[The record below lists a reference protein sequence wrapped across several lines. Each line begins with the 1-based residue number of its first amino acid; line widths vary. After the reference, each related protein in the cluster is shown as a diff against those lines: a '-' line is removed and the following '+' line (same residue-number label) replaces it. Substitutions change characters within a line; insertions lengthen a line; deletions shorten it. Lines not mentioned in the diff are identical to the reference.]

1 MDGATAR
8 EIDVNHPIS
17 IAATIY
23 LSVIGAAVF
32 IVQPGFFQ
40 GLVTLLGFD
49 EQQAGYVASIEVW
62 GIAFSCVFLA
72 MGGHRFSWK
81 GILSFSIILFV
92 AGNIF
97 SVFTSQITSFS
108 LLRFVTGVGAGGLV
122 GLTFTIIGLTRF
134 ADRNFGY
141 LIMAVL
147 TYGALGLWAMP
158 MLFDLIGLDGVLLLF
173 ALFGASGGWC
183 LKWIPNSGQEQLQVE
198 ADAVD
203 LGRVSQIVAVV
214 AMFTYFFA
222 QGVIWAYLFLIGV
235 DGGVSEQGVANGL
248 MVSQFFGIAGAMVPV
263 VLGIRFGR
271 ISPLAVGILGGAAI
285 LFLLLEP
292 FNAFLFAL
300 IVSVY
305 NFAWNTTHP
314 FLLGAMASF
323 DKNGRVVVYAVAA
336 QMLGLA
342 TGPAVGALV
351 LGEGHYVNV
360 VLTGI
365 ILFGISFLL
374 ILQPLL
380 THRRIVNSG

>member
-1 MDGATAR
+1 
-8 EIDVNHPIS
+8 
-17 IAATIY
+17 
-23 LSVIGAAVF
+23 
-32 IVQPGFFQ
+32 
-40 GLVTLLGFD
+40 
-49 EQQAGYVASIEVW
+49 
-62 GIAFSCVFLA
+62 
-72 MGGHRFSWK
+72 
-81 GILSFSIILFV
+81 
-92 AGNIF
+92 
-97 SVFTSQITSFS
+97 
-108 LLRFVTGVGAGGLV
+108 
-122 GLTFTIIGLTRF
+122 
-134 ADRNFGY
+134 
-141 LIMAVL
+141 
-147 TYGALGLWAMP
+147 
-158 MLFDLIGLDGVLLLF
+158 
-173 ALFGASGGWC
+173 
-183 LKWIPNSGQEQLQVE
+183 
-198 ADAVD
+198 
-203 LGRVSQIVAVV
+203 VV

-263 VLGIRFGR
+263 VFGIRFGR
-271 ISPLAVGILGGAAI
+271 ILPLAVGILGGAAI

-351 LGEGHYVNV
+351 LGEGAYVNV

-380 THRRIVNSG
+380 IHRRIVNLG

>member
-1 MDGATAR
+1 MDGTTAR

-23 LSVIGAAVF
+23 LSVIGAAIF
-32 IVQPGFFQ
+32 IVQPGFVQ

-49 EQQAGYVASIEVW
+49 EQQAGYVASVEVW
-62 GIAFSCVFLA
+62 GIALTCVFLA
-72 MGGHRFSWK
+72 MGGHRFGWK
-81 GILSFSIILFV
+81 GILSFSIILFSV
-92 AGNIF
+92 GNIL
-97 SVFTSQITSFS
+97 SVLTSQITIFS
-108 LLRFVTGVGAGGLV
+108 LLRFIVGVGAGGLV

-158 MLFDLIGLDGVLLLF
+158 MLFHSIGLDGVLVLF
-173 ALFGASGGWC
+173 ALFGASGWWC

-203 LGRVSQIVAVV
+203 LGRVFRIVAVV

-263 VLGIRFGR
+263 VFGIRFGR
-271 ISPLAVGILGGAAI
+271 ILPLAVGILGGAAI

-292 FNAFLFAL
+292 FDAFLFTL

-342 TGPAVGALV
+342 TGPAVGAFV
-351 LGEGHYVNV
+351 LGEGAYVNV

-365 ILFGISFLL
+365 TLFGVSFLL

-380 THRRIVNSG
+380 IHRRIVNSG

>member
-1 MDGATAR
+1 
-8 EIDVNHPIS
+8 
-17 IAATIY
+17 
-23 LSVIGAAVF
+23 
-32 IVQPGFFQ
+32 
-40 GLVTLLGFD
+40 
-49 EQQAGYVASIEVW
+49 
-62 GIAFSCVFLA
+62 

-81 GILSFSIILFV
+81 GILSFSIILFFI
-92 AGNIF
+92 GNIF

-158 MLFDLIGLDGVLLLF
+158 LLFDLIGLDGVLLLF

-183 LKWIPNSGQEQLQVE
+183 LKWIPNSGQEHLQVE

-203 LGRVSQIVAVV
+203 LGRVSRIVAVV

-248 MVSQFFGIAGAMVPV
+248 MVSQFFGIAGAMVPAL
-263 VLGIRFGR
+263 LGIRFGR

-292 FNAFLFAL
+292 LMFF
-300 IVSVY
+300 SS
-305 NFAWNTTHP
+305 P
-314 FLLGAMASF
+314 
-323 DKNGRVVVYAVAA
+323 
-336 QMLGLA
+336 
-342 TGPAVGALV
+342 
-351 LGEGHYVNV
+351 
-360 VLTGI
+360 
-365 ILFGISFLL
+365 
-374 ILQPLL
+374 
-380 THRRIVNSG
+380 